1 LKQIGVTGSDIEM
14 VSIQT
19 DDDIKQLKDSL
30 RLRFPVLMATIIK
43 ILLYRGE
50 VALACVLT
58 AYYEISLDED
68 MIFSA
73 IDNK

>member
-1 LKQIGVTGSDIEM
+1 MKQIGVTGSDIEM